1 MAGERERKEF
11 PQCQALHGG
20 AVRRHAATGSG
31 SKCPVEGRDK
41 KRRAG
46 TGYYGGSVVSG
57 LLRPHQVLQ
66 PSGLKFHLAVFCCS
80 EAARCGTQ
88 ESGTGREL
96 EKPTESEAGG
106 ALRRGGVWT
115 SASVP
120 QSALLPEAP
129 ALRRLGE
136 DPGARPH
143 PAVRALQRSG
153 ARSHPAVCAP
163 KAAERASHPVVRAP
177 QHSGA
182 RPPASG
188 ARPHPVLRCAL
199 ALCKRRSRP
208 LRVQGACCP

>member
-41 KRRAG
+41 KRRA
-46 TGYYGGSVVSG
+46 
-57 LLRPHQVLQ
+57 
-66 PSGLKFHLAVFCCS
+66 
-80 EAARCGTQ
+80 AARCGTQ